1 MKKRPDLLEKANLD
15 KEKKKVLGQIKKDEE
30 KT

>member
-1 MKKRPDLLEKANLD
+1 MMKRPDLLGKANLD
-15 KEKKKVLGQIKKDEE
+15 KEKKKVLSQIKKDEE